1 METYTYKILGIDA
14 ATHTMLVQ
22 YTPTDAILS
31 EISLNL
37 SIPDSLDNIDAYVN
51 TYAPQDTWYRV
62 KNPAF
67 NLNSIV
73 GIEKAINPED
83 LPVNT
88 MTNVVTIPNDQLAA
102 EMSRLEAEFF
112 AEQGNS

>member
-1 METYTYKILGIDA
+1 MI
-14 ATHTMLVQ
+14 VQ
-22 YTPTDAILS
+22 YTPTDTILG

-37 SIPDSLDNIDAYVN
+37 RIPDSLDNMDAHVN
-51 TYAPQDTWYRV
+51 AYAPQDTWYRV
-62 KNPAF
+62 KNPTF

-83 LPVNT
+83 IPKNT
-88 MTNVVTIPNDQLAA
+88 TTTVVTIPSDQLAA
-102 EMSRLEAEFF
+102 EMARLEAEFF